1 MITRVHGSRPHL
13 CGIAAH
19 KKYGST
25 EVKSRL
31 VLKSFVSVTTP
42 MFFFFLAENP
52 ATGSKEKST
61 PAAHVVRFSGF
72 GHLLAKC

>member
-42 MFFFFLAENP
+42 MFFFFLAKKTSHRVKGKKHTCCTCS
-52 ATGSKEKST
+52 AVLRIWTLIS
-61 PAAHVVRFSGF
+61 
-72 GHLLAKC
+72 